1 MEKIDMTLSIVYSVQ
16 VCKHVAKPVHK
27 NFRRMSYNYTMLHTK
42 THVQEE
48 NKSLKHDI
56 HEGRIEKHLDH
67 ITHELRSGF
76 NFIHRFPKSVSIF
89 GSSLTPF
96 DAPDYKK
103 ATELAERI
111 VRELG
116 YTILTGGGPG
126 IMEAANK
133 GAYNARKNG
142 HSAGLSISLPH
153 ENSTN
158 LYASEAMK
166 FSYFFTR
173 KALLTFAAETFIFFP
188 GGYGTFDELFSILT
202 LVQTGKIPRVPII
215 LVDSQFWN
223 PLDSFLRTTM
233 LGKYKNID
241 TKDLELYEIV
251 DSFDLIIERIRRA
264 PVSEFW
270 RNLN

>member
-1 MEKIDMTLSIVYSVQ
+1 
-16 VCKHVAKPVHK
+16 
-27 NFRRMSYNYTMLHTK
+27 MLHEK
-42 THVQEE
+42 TNGE
-48 NKSLKHDI
+48 NKILKKDI
-56 HEGRIEKHLDH
+56 HEGRIERHLEH

-76 NFIHRFPKSVSIF
+76 NFIHKYLKSVTIF
-89 GSSLTPF
+89 GSSLATP
-96 DAPDYKK
+96 DSPEYAK

-111 VRELG
+111 VRELD
-116 YTILTGGGPG
+116 YSIITGGGPG

-133 GAYNARKNG
+133 GACTAQKKG

-153 ENSTN
+153 EHSTN
-158 LYASEAMK
+158 LYASESMK

-173 KALLTFAAETFIFFP
+173 KALLTFGAETFIFFP
-188 GGYGTFDELFSILT
+188 GGFGTFDELFSILT

-215 LVDSQFWN
+215 LFDSAFWK
-223 PLDSFLRTTM
+223 PFDAFLRTTM
-233 LGKYKNID
+233 LCEYRNVEP
-241 TKDLELYEIV
+241 KDLELYEII